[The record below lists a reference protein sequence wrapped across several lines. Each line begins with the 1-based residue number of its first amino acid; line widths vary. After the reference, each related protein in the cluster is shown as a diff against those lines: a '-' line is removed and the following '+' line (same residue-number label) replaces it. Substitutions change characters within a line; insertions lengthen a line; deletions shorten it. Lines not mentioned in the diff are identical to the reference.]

1 MLGLALTAAFASVNA
16 LVAIS
21 SARVAALMANRPGW
35 LLAQRWMVGGLLVVL
50 GSRMVIQAWNGFS
63 LA

>member
-1 MLGLALTAAFASVNA
+1 MTAPSPPRV
-16 LVAIS
+16 
-21 SARVAALMANRPGW
+21 SARRAGW